1 MTKNISENR
10 ARQGG
15 MGRPVLAI
23 LLGGLL
29 LAVIAWGIAET
40 YGVSAK
46 TEATQEG
53 SGSTAGSTGS
63 NPGETDPMK
72 AKSDTNSEPVDQ
84 NPQVDKNPTPQS
96 STGGDQQ
103 GTQPAQPATP

>member
-15 MGRPVLAI
+15 LGRPVLAI

-63 NPGETDPMK
+63 NPGETDPTK
-72 AKSDTNSEPVDQ
+72 AKTDTNSEPVDQ

-103 GTQPAQPATP
+103 GSQPAQPATP

>member
-1 MTKNISENR
+1 MTKNVSENR

-15 MGRPVLAI
+15 LGRPVLSV

-29 LAVIAWGIAET
+29 LAVVAWGIAEI

-53 SGSTAGSTGS
+53 SGTATDPAGS
-63 NPGETDPMK
+63 NPAETDPMK
-72 AKSDTNSEPVDQ
+72 AKSDPNSQPVDQ
-84 NPQVDKNPTPQS
+84 NPQVDENPTPQS